1 MNERD
6 ELRELVG
13 NDVPASELERLERAH
28 DALRASDPPPEVPDH
43 LTARVL
49 AIPEARAGG
58 GLWLRRR
65 RLAAGL
71 AIAAAI
77 GGAAFGLGF
86 WAGGSGDGG
95 VPVAEEITLTPT
107 PAGPAGASMVV
118 DVLPR
123 DEAGNWRMLAHVS
136 GLRPLGEGGYYEVWL
151 VEDGKALA
159 SCGRFVVDENG
170 AAQRVWL
177 NAPYTLKG
185 YERWAVRA
193 HDPES
198 GDSVWLLDG
207 PVVTPA

>member
-1 MNERD
+1 MTERD
-6 ELRELVG
+6 ELRELLG
-13 NDVPASELERLERAH
+13 DDVPASELDRLERAH
-28 DALRASDPPPEVPDH
+28 EALRASDPPPEIPAH
-43 LTARVL
+43 LTSRVL
-49 AIPEARAGG
+49 AIPEARTGAGQ
-58 GLWLRRR
+58 WLRHRR
-65 RLAAGL
+65 FAAGL

-77 GGAAFGLGF
+77 GGAAFGIGF
-86 WAGGSGDGG
+86 WAGGGDSG
-95 VPVAEEITLTPT
+95 VPIAEVVTLTPT

-136 GLRPLGEGGYYEVWL
+136 GLRPLRQGGYYEVWL

-170 AAQRVWL
+170 AAKRVWL

-185 YERWAVRA
+185 YKRWAVRA
-193 HDPES
+193 HEPDG